1 MVNKIN
7 DLSRLCI
14 HTMTTKPWDIG
25 MCVKNYVAAGIQGI
39 TLWRN
44 VLEGKK
50 LSDIR
55 RLLEDYGMKAVSLCR
70 GGFFASADP
79 ALRELSVADNL
90 FAIEQAAALGIPLI
104 VLVCGSDRRQ
114 SLQKSREQIAE
125 GILRVLPAAES
136 AGIKLAIEPLHPMFA
151 GDRSAVNTMKQANDL
166 AELINSES
174 VGVAVDVYHTWWDDS
189 LQSEICRS
197 AATNRLFAFH
207 ICDWNIPTIDMLN
220 DRGLM
225 GDGCID
231 IPLIRS
237 WMEDSGFTG
246 FHEVEIFSNKFWSLD
261 QKEYLYKI
269 INAYLNHS

>member
-1 MVNKIN
+1 MANKIN
-7 DLSRLCI
+7 NLSRLCI
-14 HTMTTKPWDIG
+14 HTITTKPWDIET
-25 MCVKNYVAAGIQGI
+25 CVKNYASAGIHGI
-39 TLWRN
+39 TIWRN

-50 LSDIR
+50 LADVR
-55 RLLEDYGMKAVSLCR
+55 RLLDDYGMKAVSLCR
-70 GGFFASADP
+70 GGFFASADRP
-79 ALRELSVADNL
+79 LRDLSIADNQ

-166 AELINSES
+166 AEMINSDAL
-174 VGVAVDVYHTWWDDS
+174 GVAMDVYHTWWDDS
-189 LQSEICRS
+189 LQSEIRRS
-197 AATNRLFAFH
+197 AASGRLFAFH
-207 ICDWNIPTIDMLN
+207 ICDWNVPTTDMLN

-225 GDGCID
+225 GEGCID

>member
-1 MVNKIN
+1 MANKIN
-7 DLSRLCI
+7 NHSRLCI

-25 MCVKNYVAAGIQGI
+25 MCVKQYAAAGIHGI
-39 TLWRN
+39 TIWRN

-50 LSDIR
+50 LPDVR
-55 RLLEDYGMKAVSLCR
+55 KLLEDYGMKAVSLCR
-70 GGFFASADP
+70 GGFFASADRQ
-79 ALRELSVADNL
+79 LRELSIADTQ
-90 FAIEQAAALGIPLI
+90 FAIEPAAALGIPLI
-104 VLVCGSDRRQ
+104 VLVCGSDPGQ

-166 AELINSES
+166 AEMINSDS
-174 VGVAVDVYHTWWDDS
+174 LGVAVDVYHTWWDDS
-189 LQSEICRS
+189 LQSEISRS
-197 AATNRLFAFH
+197 AATGRLLAFH
-207 ICDWNIPTIDMLN
+207 ICDWNVPTTDMLN